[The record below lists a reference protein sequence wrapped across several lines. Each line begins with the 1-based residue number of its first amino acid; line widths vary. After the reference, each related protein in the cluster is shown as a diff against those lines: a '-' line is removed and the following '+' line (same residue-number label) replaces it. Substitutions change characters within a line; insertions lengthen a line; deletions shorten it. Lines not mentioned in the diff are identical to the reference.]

1 MEEIM
6 GILGLF
12 CRSHDFNN
20 RLEQNRKRLY
30 RVAYSW
36 CHNTHLADDL
46 VQETML
52 QAMKSAASLRSFEA
66 MDSWLF
72 SILTNCWRGHLR
84 SRRDLQEF
92 DENDFQSDSSPE
104 ATNQQMQ
111 TVHRVRNAVAQLP
124 QGQREV
130 VTLVDL
136 EGFSYAEVAEIL
148 TIPIGTVMSR
158 LCRARQALKEKLIDA
173 AADGRQQEPRL
184 VRIK

>member
-1 MEEIM
+1 M
-6 GILGLF
+6 GLLGLF
-12 CRSHDFNN
+12 CRSREFNQ
-20 RLEQNRKRLY
+20 RLEGNRKRLY

-52 QAMKSAASLRSFEA
+52 QAMKSAASLRNFEA

-84 SRRDLQEF
+84 SRRELHEF
-92 DENDFQSDSSPE
+92 DENDFFSDSNPE
-104 ATNQQMQ
+104 EFSQQLE
-111 TVHRVRNAVAQLP
+111 TVSRVRHAVAELP

-148 TIPIGTVMSR
+148 SIPIGTVMSR
-158 LCRARQALKEKLIDA
+158 LCRARQALKDRLLEIGPA
-173 AADGRQQEPRL
+173 VAPRELAL
-184 VRIK
+184 VRVK

>member
-1 MEEIM
+1 MSL
-6 GILGLF
+6 LGLF
-12 CRSHDFNN
+12 CRSREFNE
-20 RLEQNRKRLY
+20 RLEANRKRLY
-30 RVAYSW
+30 RVAYAW
-36 CHNTHLADDL
+36 CHNAHLADDL

-52 QAMKSAASLRSFEA
+52 QALKSAASLRSFEA

-92 DENDFQSDSSPE
+92 DENDHFSDTDVE
-104 ATNQQMQ
+104 KDHHEMQ
-111 TVHRVRNAVAQLP
+111 TVTRVRNAVAQLS

-148 TIPIGTVMSR
+148 AIPIGTVMSR
-158 LCRARQALKEKLIDA
+158 LCRARQALKEKLLSVA
-173 AADGRQQEPRL
+173 AAAAPREVAL
-184 VRIK
+184 VRVK

>member
-1 MEEIM
+1 M
-6 GILGLF
+6 GLLGLF
-12 CRSHDFNN
+12 CRSREFNQ
-20 RLEQNRKRLY
+20 RLEGNRKRLY

-52 QAMKSAASLRSFEA
+52 QAMKSAASLRNFEA

-84 SRRDLQEF
+84 GRRDLHEF
-92 DENDFQSDSSPE
+92 DENEFFSDSNPE
-104 ATNQQMQ
+104 EFNQQLE
-111 TVHRVRNAVAQLP
+111 TVNRVRYAVSELP

-148 TIPIGTVMSR
+148 SIPIGTVMSR
-158 LCRARQALKEKLIDA
+158 LCRARQALKERLLDIA
-173 AADGRQQEPRL
+173 PAIAPRELAL
-184 VRIK
+184 VRVK